1 MIGRPKPERHAA
13 VSDML
18 AHFED
23 TFDYTTGWDDCHE
36 DWYADGEMT
45 SWRRIQ
51 HPVVGEVT
59 CKFVEDGN
67 LSCCCVRMGE
77 HGAIIY
83 TQAEYEAVLASFE
96 RVGAFA
102 EWCAGRAG

>member
-1 MIGRPKPERHAA
+1 MLVHPKPERHAA

-23 TFDYTTGWDDCHE
+23 TFDYTTGWDGCHE
-36 DWYADGEMT
+36 DWYVDGEMT

-59 CKFVEDGN
+59 YKFVEDGRH
-67 LSCCCVRMGE
+67 SCCCVRLGE
-77 HGAIIY
+77 QNAIIY
-83 TQAEYEAVLASFE
+83 TRAEYDAVLASFE

-102 EWCAGRAG
+102 EWCACSD